1 VAEKFLDSVAVQGG
15 TKEDEKMK
23 ETEGQNEKGES
34 VQSCPSNATEEGKEK
49 EGYGEQHCMT
59 NGHEE
64 DNAQGNEAKD
74 KEKEKEKEKEA
85 ENVGEAKD
93 AEGDHVELYPELEV
107 VRYEELQKLQ
117 VYLRKRCVHNGMS
130 QEPPNSFQRWIF
142 VRKMM
147 EIGNSA
153 LPPTPT
159 KSNLI

>member
-1 VAEKFLDSVAVQGG
+1 
-15 TKEDEKMK
+15 MK
-23 ETEGQNEKGES
+23 ETEDQNEKGES
-34 VQSCPSNATEEGKEK
+34 VQSCPSNATEGKEK
-49 EGYGEQHCMT
+49 EDDGEQHST
-59 NGHEE
+59 PNGHEE